1 MHSIRFLVLGAALCG
16 LVVPAPSYVVSGSSQ
31 RATIGT
37 VSAAEATP
45 PQTQWTEED
54 LLEIAKQYD
63 QQAERIQSQ
72 ALEFERKAAS
82 ITPTEDPKGFRRSS
96 LSIAA
101 TMRRKEAEELR
112 QRAAM
117 YRQDAQ
123 RFATGGKQE

>member
-1 MHSIRFLVLGAALCG
+1 MHSIRFLVLSAVLCG
-16 LVVPAPSYVVSGSSQ
+16 VVIPAPGSVVSASSQ
-31 RATIGT
+31 RGT
-37 VSAAEATP
+37 VGTASAAASTS

-63 QQAERIQSQ
+63 QRAEQVQRQ

-101 TMRRKEAEELR
+101 TMRRKEAEALR